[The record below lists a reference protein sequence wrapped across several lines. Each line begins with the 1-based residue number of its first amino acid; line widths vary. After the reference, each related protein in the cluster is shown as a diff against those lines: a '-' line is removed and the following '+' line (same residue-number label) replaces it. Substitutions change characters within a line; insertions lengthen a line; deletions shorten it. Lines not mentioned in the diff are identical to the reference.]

1 LTVATTAK
9 VFRYAIELERDGSM
23 SVDGGA
29 GVDLDPAWSPDHLLL
44 AALARCVL
52 ESLRYHAGRAGLD
65 AVGSAE
71 AQGTVT
77 KRKEDDRYAFV
88 EVDCSLDAELDTTP
102 PDDELRELL
111 ARAERDC
118 FVGASLTVTP
128 RYRWRVNGNV
138 VS

>member
-1 LTVATTAK
+1 VPVATTAK
-9 VFRYAIELERDGSM
+9 IFRYAIELERDGRM
-23 SVDGGA
+23 SVDGEA
-29 GVDLDPAWSPDHLLL
+29 SVDLDPAWSPDHLLL

-71 AQGTVT
+71 AQGVVT
-77 KRKEDDRYAFV
+77 KREEDERYAFV
-88 EVDCSLDAELDTTP
+88 EIQCSLEAELDTTP

-111 ARAERDC
+111 ASAERDC